1 MKLGE
6 WSFAIY
12 MVHYIVMSVL
22 PFLGL
27 QETLWLDCT
36 VGVGGSLA
44 TGGLAWR
51 FVERPLGEAMRRRT
65 LNALGQERAR

>member
-1 MKLGE
+1 M
-6 WSFAIY
+6 A
-12 MVHYIVMSVL
+12 HYIVMSVL

-36 VGVGGSLA
+36 VGVGGSIA

-51 FVERPLGEAMRRRT
+51 FVERPMGEAMRRRT
-65 LNALGQERAR
+65 LSSLGQKRAARP